1 MLEVILCKC
10 STFFFFI
17 MDVFGS
23 YNFCCVGYGVR
34 KYVKMLVAVLF
45 FAFFVAIFH
54 FFIEEDA
61 GVLQQANREVRN

>member
-1 MLEVILCKC
+1 
-10 STFFFFI
+10 